1 MYYGTSSGSNFTFGA
16 TANPEHLHQERL
28 KTELHT
34 IKESLT
40 TDGLYSVF
48 KMPVYQLCPDTMQ
61 VGRAHQINKDN
72 EARKNLFNN
81 PEYQR
86 IWAICSQGNPNPK

>member
-1 MYYGTSSGSNFTFGA
+1 MIYGTSSGSNFSFGG
-16 TANPEHLHQERL
+16 NPDQMYQERL
-28 KTELHT
+28 KAELHT

-40 TDGLYSVF
+40 TDGLFSVF
-48 KMPVYQLCPDTMQ
+48 KMPVYQLCPDPIQ
-61 VGRAHQINKDN
+61 VRLADQINKDN

-81 PEYQR
+81 PEYHR